1 MSLFSPTSQ
10 ITAGARP
17 IVIPRTEAQ
26 QMIADIAHQ
35 HGLIYGDILSD
46 SRSNRIVRARYD
58 AMAAVYAAKPH
69 LSLAQMGKLFRR
81 DPKTVWH
88 GLMRRGLK

>member
-1 MSLFSPTSQ
+1 MSFITPASQ
-10 ITAGARP
+10 IIAGANP
-17 IVIPRTEAQ
+17 IVIPRTDAQ
-26 QMIADIAHQ
+26 QMIADIAHE
-35 HGLIYGDILSD
+35 HGVTYAQVLST
-46 SRSNRIVRARYD
+46 SRARRLVEARYD
-58 AMAAVYAAKPH
+58 AMQAVYQAKPH